1 MFSGIE
7 ILLEKLQNYGIKL
20 NRLNALEVFG
30 RSGEWHTDAYA
41 NRVKSVEI
49 WEIDEKWENNLK
61 KKFPDAKI
69 KIIDSIEFVNRNKN
83 LQKFDFVVI
92 DNPQNVYGI
101 KDSDLNSGYCEHF
114 NIINKIDRLIGTEG
128 IIVFNVNQ
136 KPYNYEKWPMWK
148 KRREKFYNTENTE
161 DMDLEYLIGF
171 YENYFSKMGYTTLF
185 SIKVKRKT
193 PTPEESLYYFA
204 FNLRKK

>member
-61 KKFPDAKI
+61 KKI
-69 KIIDSIEFVNRNKN
+69 SRCQNKN
-83 LQKFDFVVI
+83 
-92 DNPQNVYGI
+92 N
-101 KDSDLNSGYCEHF
+101 
-114 NIINKIDRLIGTEG
+114 
-128 IIVFNVNQ
+128 
-136 KPYNYEKWPMWK
+136 
-148 KRREKFYNTENTE
+148 
-161 DMDLEYLIGF
+161 
-171 YENYFSKMGYTTLF
+171 
-185 SIKVKRKT
+185 
-193 PTPEESLYYFA
+193 
-204 FNLRKK
+204 